1 LSLLPHLQKVKNWYR
16 LEKKNGVSKLSFFKK
31 VYINAPIL
39 KSELDWVHFGFCTL
53 ALERETIAKAIDAKM
68 AVSFRGYDI
77 NVYPK
82 KNPGCYRLVWK
93 NITKIHSI
101 SNYLLEEAQ
110 LLGMPHNVPYAIIT
124 PAVKL
129 KNLPFKEDTNI
140 NICSK
145 RVKIVTVARLHWIK
159 GIDYLIETANYLNTS
174 QIDFEWHLIGGSSPQ
189 EEERYLYHIYE
200 KGLANNVKL
209 RGKKNHHETL
219 KILQDAD
226 IYIQTSLK
234 EGFCNAVLEAQAL
247 GKLCIAFD
255 TGGMPENILHQ
266 KTGWL
271 IKNYDTKRLAQK
283 IIEVIDMSVKEK
295 MKITTFAENRVAEE
309 FNIKKQQ
316 QEFVKFYKN

>member
-1 LSLLPHLQKVKNWYR
+1 
-16 LEKKNGVSKLSFFKK
+16 
-31 VYINAPIL
+31 
-39 KSELDWVHFGFCTL
+39 
-53 ALERETIAKAIDAKM
+53 
-68 AVSFRGYDI
+68 
-77 NVYPK
+77 
-82 KNPGCYRLVWK
+82 
-93 NITKIHSI
+93 
-101 SNYLLEEAQ
+101 
-110 LLGMPHNVPYAIIT
+110 
-124 PAVKL
+124 
-129 KNLPFKEDTNI
+129 
-140 NICSK
+140 
-145 RVKIVTVARLHWIK
+145 
-159 GIDYLIETANYLNTS
+159 
-174 QIDFEWHLIGGSSPQ
+174 
-189 EEERYLYHIYE
+189 
-200 KGLANNVKL
+200 L